1 MSAARSQEPGGLAVT
16 GLAVMSPLGHDAEQ
30 TCAAIRAGINGVG
43 EHPYFNVETPDPEWD
58 EPERLLAGLVPG
70 IDPWLS
76 GKARLIELA
85 LPALRSLCERAR
97 LLRAE
102 LSRTALLLSLPQPDE
117 AVRAWQLDASF
128 AEELCLRAGLRPF
141 APSRVDQSGHAS
153 MLRMLGEAAALLEAG
168 EADRCI
174 VLGVDSYHDEHR
186 LTVLDRA
193 YRLRSARCKDGFLP
207 GEAAIALLC
216 ERAGGPARAS
226 LAELGRPAFAVEP
239 RSIRGDLASTGAGL
253 CQVIAGALGDPRA
266 RWVLCDLNGES
277 YRSFEWGLALTRLS
291 ERFAGP
297 LRLVHPADCVGDVGA
312 ASGGL
317 LVACAAQAFA
327 RAYAPAESALLWAS
341 SDDGP
346 RAAMLVNAPRG
357 R

>member
-1 MSAARSQEPGGLAVT
+1 VSAARSQEPGDLAVT

-58 EPERLLAGLVPG
+58 EAERLLAGLVPG
-70 IDPWLS
+70 IDPWL
-76 GKARLIELA
+76 GGRERLVELA
-85 LPALRSLCERAR
+85 LPTLRSLCERAR

-102 LSRTALLLSLPQPDE
+102 LGRTALLLSLPQPDE
-117 AVRAWQLDASF
+117 AVRAWQLDASL

-153 MLRMLGEAAALLEAG
+153 MLRMLGEAAALLDAG

-174 VLGVDSYHDEHR
+174 VLGVDSYHDEQR
-186 LTVLDRA
+186 LAVLDRT

-207 GEAAIALLC
+207 GEAAIALLV
-216 ERAGGPARAS
+216 ESAASPARSS
-226 LAELGRPAFAVEP
+226 LIDLGRPTFGVEP
-239 RSIRGDLASTGAGL
+239 RTLRGDLSSTGTGL
-253 CQVIAGALGDPRA
+253 CQVIAGALGERGA

-277 YRSFEWGLALTRLS
+277 YRSFEWGLARTRLP
-291 ERFAGP
+291 ERFAATF
-297 LRLVHPADCVGDVGA
+297 RLVHPADCVGDVGA

-327 RAYAPAESALLWAS
+327 RAYAPAESALVWAS
-341 SDDGP
+341 SDEGL
-346 RAAMLVNAPRG
+346 RAAMLVNAPADR
-357 R
+357 